1 MLKKR
6 LIPKL
11 LIDTK
16 KMGEEEIAILVTT
29 KGYEKKIAVGDP
41 ISQAKIYEAN
51 FADEL
56 ILTDIS
62 RKCLDENEIFIS
74 LLDRLSQEIF
84 MPICVGGGVSKL
96 EHFER
101 LLHAGCDK
109 VSINSSLLDDVNFVK
124 NASKNFGAQCV
135 VGSIDFCMV
144 ENNPVIFN
152 WKLGTPTEINLNDF
166 CSKMQDCG
174 IGELHL
180 CDVQR
185 DGFGNGLNHKACR
198 KISETLE
205 IPLIIS
211 GGVGTA
217 DDFVEGFLLG
227 GADAV
232 AAGTYF
238 CLRDQTPIQARSHV
252 KTAGIPI
259 RI

>member
-11 LIDTK
+11 LIDSK

-29 KGYEKKIAVGDP
+29 KGYKKRIAVGDP
-41 ISQAKIYEAN
+41 VSQAKIYEAN

-62 RKCLDENEIFIS
+62 GKNIDENALFIG
-74 LLDRLSQEIF
+74 LLDKLSQEIF

-96 EHFER
+96 EHCEK

-109 VSINSSLLDDVNFVK
+109 VSINSSLLNDIGFVK

-135 VGSIDFCMV
+135 VGSVDFCMV
-144 ENNPVIFN
+144 NDNPVIFN
-152 WKLGTPTEINLNDF
+152 WKLGAPTEIHLSDF
-166 CSKMQDCG
+166 CNMLQDHG
-174 IGELHL
+174 VGELHL
-180 CDVQR
+180 CDIQR
-185 DGFGNGLNHKACR
+185 DGFGIGLNYKVFCQIS
-198 KISETLE
+198 KILE

-217 DDFVEGFLLG
+217 DDFVEGFQLG

-238 CLRDQTPIQARSHV
+238 CLRDQSPIQARSHV

>member
-62 RKCLDENEIFIS
+62 RKCLNENEIFIS

-109 VSINSSLLDDVNFVK
+109 VSINSSLF
-124 NASKNFGAQCV
+124 
-135 VGSIDFCMV
+135 
-144 ENNPVIFN
+144 
-152 WKLGTPTEINLNDF
+152 
-166 CSKMQDCG
+166 
-174 IGELHL
+174 
-180 CDVQR
+180 
-185 DGFGNGLNHKACR
+185 
-198 KISETLE
+198 
-205 IPLIIS
+205 
-211 GGVGTA
+211 
-217 DDFVEGFLLG
+217 
-227 GADAV
+227 
-232 AAGTYF
+232 
-238 CLRDQTPIQARSHV
+238 
-252 KTAGIPI
+252 
-259 RI
+259 

>member
-1 MLKKR
+1 
-6 LIPKL
+6 
-11 LIDTK
+11 
-16 KMGEEEIAILVTT
+16 
-29 KGYEKKIAVGDP
+29 
-41 ISQAKIYEAN
+41 
-51 FADEL
+51 
-56 ILTDIS
+56 
-62 RKCLDENEIFIS
+62 
-74 LLDRLSQEIF
+74 
-84 MPICVGGGVSKL
+84 
-96 EHFER
+96 
-101 LLHAGCDK
+101 
-109 VSINSSLLDDVNFVK
+109 
-124 NASKNFGAQCV
+124 
-135 VGSIDFCMV
+135 
-144 ENNPVIFN
+144 
-152 WKLGTPTEINLNDF
+152 
-166 CSKMQDCG
+166 MQDCG

-252 KTAGIPI
+252 KQLVFP
-259 RI
+259 

>member
-16 KMGEEEIAILVTT
+16 KMEEEEIAILVTT

-51 FADEL
+51 YADEL
-56 ILTDIS
+56 IFLDIS
-62 RKCLDENEIFIS
+62 SKNLDENELFIKM
-74 LLDRLSQEIF
+74 LDKLSQEIF

-96 EHFER
+96 DHFEK

-109 VSINSSLLDDVNFVK
+109 VSVNSALLNNIGFIE
-124 NASKNFGAQCV
+124 NASKSFGAQCV
-135 VGSIDFCMV
+135 VGSVDFCNV
-144 ENNPVIFN
+144 NDNPVIFN
-152 WKLGTPTEINLNDF
+152 WKLRAPTEINLNDF
-166 CSKMQDCG
+166 CKKLQDSG
-174 IGELHL
+174 VGELHL

-185 DGFGNGLNHKACR
+185 DGFGIGLNYKACR
-198 KISETLE
+198 EISETLD
-205 IPLIIS
+205 IPIIIS

-217 DDFVEGFLLG
+217 DDFIEGFQLG

-238 CLRDQTPIQARSHV
+238 CLRDQNPIQARSHI

>member
-11 LIDTK
+11 LIETK
-16 KMGEEEIAILVTT
+16 KIGEEQIPILVTT
-29 KGYEKKIAVGDP
+29 KGYQKKIAVGDP
-41 ISQAKIYEAN
+41 VSQAKIYEAN

-56 ILTDIS
+56 IFTDIS
-62 RKCLDENEIFIS
+62 GKNLDENDIFLT
-74 LLDRLSQEIF
+74 LLDKLSQEIF

-96 EHFER
+96 EHFEQ

-109 VSINSSLLDDVNFVK
+109 VSINSSLLDDLGFVT

-135 VGSIDFCMV
+135 VGSVDFCTV
-144 ENNPVIFN
+144 NNNPVIYN
-152 WKLGTPTEINLNDF
+152 WKLGAPTEIHLNDF
-166 CSKMQDCG
+166 CKKLEDSG
-174 IGELHL
+174 AGELHL

-185 DGFGNGLNHKACR
+185 DGFGNGLNYKVCSE
-198 KISETLE
+198 ISETLE
-205 IPLIIS
+205 IPIIIS

-217 DDFVEGFLLG
+217 DDFVEGFQLG

-238 CLRDQTPIQARSHV
+238 CLRDQSPIQARSHV